1 MKYIIATHGKMAS
14 GIKNTV
20 EMLAGKRDD
29 IYTIDAYVENQE
41 FVETFE
47 RLLSLFEDEY
57 IYVFTDIVSG
67 SVNQAISGFL
77 KNRRI
82 HLITGINLPV
92 IMELVLR
99 NEELGDEEISA
110 IIEEARQHLI
120 YVNELR

>member
-20 EMLAGKRDD
+20 EMLTGKRDD